1 MRRRDTLPYLVLA
14 AGVLITSTA
23 SILIRFAQ
31 AEGVPSLSIA
41 AGRLAIAA
49 LLLTPIAWSRAGA
62 DLRRLSRR
70 DLLLGA
76 ASGVFLAIHFATWI
90 SSLAYTSV
98 ASSVALVSTNPLW
111 AGLASLVILRERLR
125 GGTLAGI
132 LLTLGGTALIL
143 VSDSG
148 AEAAARHPAPLL
160 GNLLALAG
168 ALAVTGYFLIGRA
181 LRQRL
186 SLLAY
191 IWLVYGTAA
200 LTLVAAA
207 VITGAAAGR
216 PLLGFSPFAWLCIA
230 GLALGP
236 QLLGHSSFNWA
247 LRFLSATFVA
257 VAILG
262 EPLGSALLALAFFGE
277 RFAPLQLAGFVLL
290 LAGIYAAARSEQPE
304 TAPPAYNGIVKE

>member
-1 MRRRDTLPYLVLA
+1 MRRPGALPYLVLA

-49 LLLTPIAWSRAGA
+49 LLLTPVAWSRAGA
-62 DLRRLSRR
+62 DLRRVSRS
-70 DLLLGA
+70 DLLLA
-76 ASGVFLAIHFATWI
+76 AGSGVFLAIHFATWI

-160 GNLLALAG
+160 GNLLALIG

-200 LTLVAAA
+200 LTLVMTAAA
-207 VITGAAAGR
+207 TGR
-216 PLLGFSPFAWLCIA
+216 PLLGFSPLAWLCIV

-257 VAILG
+257 VATLG
-262 EPLGSALLALAFFGE
+262 EPVGSALLALAFFGE
-277 RFAPLQLAGFVLL
+277 SFAPLQLAGFVLL
-290 LAGIYAAARSEQPE
+290 LAGIYAAARSEQPDAGSPE
-304 TAPPAYNGIVKE
+304 EARPAGG